1 MTFLLRRNGQIQTQ
15 STGDRN
21 SLEAWAVQDKWSL
34 QFAFPS
40 TRTTLLFIHVPALGR
55 SRALRLS
62 QTNLFCPP
70 LQSSEGLWVHCTAG
84 ESPWSRQGESEEGN
98 AGSTGLAWLFMVGG
112 GDSPAAQR
120 VCATPAA
127 QPETAE
133 GLRAFLSSFLCSFT
147 LPVFHLTLFLCSWW
161 LSQARMCSGVSH
173 TSFLFACRVDFTAL
187 RVKLPFSSRAG
198 NLLLEPFLL
207 SHTFPTLLSG
217 STLPTQAAEAFRSP
231 EPLAKDTSQNLP

>member
-15 STGDRN
+15 RTGDRN
-21 SLEAWAVQDKWSL
+21 SLEAQAVQDKWSL
-34 QFAFPS
+34 QFAFAS

-70 LQSSEGLWVHCTAG
+70 LQSSEGPWVHCTAG
-84 ESPWSRQGESEEGN
+84 KSPWSRQGESEEGS
-98 AGSTGLAWLFMVGG
+98 AGSTGLAWLFVVGG
-112 GDSPAAQR
+112 GDNAAAQR

-147 LPVFHLTLFLCSWW
+147 LPVFHLTLFLCSWVA
-161 LSQARMCSGVSH
+161 QSGQNVFRSFPHIIFVCLQSGFYSTEGKVSFQLQ
-173 TSFLFACRVDFTAL
+173 SWESPVGA
-187 RVKLPFSSRAG
+187 FS
-198 NLLLEPFLL
+198 PL
-207 SHTFPTLLSG
+207 SHFSYSVIWINSPYTG
-217 STLPTQAAEAFRSP
+217 S
-231 EPLAKDTSQNLP
+231 